1 VSLAI
6 PGWKIETT
14 NVQFFVAQSPWALF
28 PSDILTFPA
37 ITNPCTVEYNGS
49 SFKSGIV
56 DVSLR
61 ATDFENMLAA
71 NVLFLPASSNFFK
84 PFVTHGKIEP
94 NGQLHL
100 LTSQKEFEESQK

>member
-1 VSLAI
+1 VKMTLLQRY
-6 PGWKIETT
+6 KR
-14 NVQFFVAQSPWALF
+14 L
-28 PSDILTFPA
+28 
-37 ITNPCTVEYNGS
+37 TNPCTVEYNGS

-84 PFVTHGKIEP
+84 PFVTRGKIEP
-94 NGQLHL
+94 DGQLHL
-100 LTSQKEFEESQK
+100 LTSQKEFEQSQK